1 VSGFRRR
8 EGCNKLLISPGNSLS
23 DTTLTLSSEVKL
35 WGRKSTSDPWEKIAL
50 NDTHLDET
58 TCSRGDQKCMPFVL
72 VYEAFLSERY
82 YMINVTFLDTSSKQ
96 LLGDVDWVF
105 TTYDKGFS
113 RLQIGF
119 RLVFLFIGL
128 SLLGLYSWKTRQ
140 FTLEELCFEQRLV
153 YFNLHS
159 YVTLC

>member
-1 VSGFRRR
+1 
-8 EGCNKLLISPGNSLS
+8 
-23 DTTLTLSSEVKL
+23 
-35 WGRKSTSDPWEKIAL
+35 
-50 NDTHLDET
+50 
-58 TCSRGDQKCMPFVL
+58 MPFVL

-82 YMINVTFLDTSSKQ
+82 YMINVTLLDTSSKQ

-119 RLVFLFIGL
+119 RLVYLFIGL

-153 YFNLHS
+153 YFNLPS
-159 YVTLC
+159 SVTLC